1 MIKVIAYI
9 TMLIDHVGLCF
20 FPQCLWLRAIG
31 RASMPIFSYGV
42 AVGYHRTRQKGT
54 TCQYL
59 VRMIGFTLVS
69 QIPYSMMLRTPWK
82 INVGGTFVIA
92 LLLLIVF
99 ENCPSIYG
107 VSLWPLPA
115 AALLLLA
122 ALAHVDGGPF
132 AVATILQCYCLLVRP
147 GPTWRGIFACLPLY
161 CAWALLYSQPLYLLA
176 FLAYPLIYVLGP
188 SDTTVRVPRRIAYSI
203 YPAHMLLLSLLRV
216 ATCSA

>member
-122 ALAHVDGGPF
+122 ALAHVEEDHLRSLPFCNATASLSGRGPHGEASLPVF
-132 AVATILQCYCLLVRP
+132 HCIAP
-147 GPTWRGIFACLPLY
+147 GHCSIRSRSTFWLFSLTRSFMF
-161 CAWALLYSQPLYLLA
+161 WAH
-176 FLAYPLIYVLGP
+176 
-188 SDTTVRVPRRIAYSI
+188 RI
-203 YPAHMLLLSLLRV
+203 LLSGSR
-216 ATCSA
+216 AESHIPSIQPTCYFFPYCE